1 MRVDAHQ
8 HFWIYEPVR
17 DAWIDNS
24 MQVIRR
30 DFLPADLSG
39 HLEKHNIDGCI
50 AVQADQSEDETNF
63 LLKLADENPWISG
76 VVGWVDLMA
85 LDIEQKLEHYASF
98 PKLKGF
104 RHIVEAEPDDH
115 FMLGDTFQRG
125 ISFLANF
132 NFTYDVLI
140 FPKQLWAAIQ
150 MVENFPEQNFVLDH
164 IAKPDIK
171 NGVMEPW
178 ASEIKEIAKNENL
191 YCKVS
196 GIITEADHQN
206 WNRDEIYP
214 YLDVIFEA
222 FGTDRLLYGSD
233 WPVCLLAGSYEQ
245 VYQLIEKYVADFSEQ
260 EKAKIFGDN
269 SAKIYGLKE

>member
-1 MRVDAHQ
+1 
-8 HFWIYEPVR
+8 
-17 DAWIDNS
+17 
-24 MQVIRR
+24 
-30 DFLPADLSG
+30 
-39 HLEKHNIDGCI
+39 
-50 AVQADQSEDETNF
+50 
-63 LLKLADENPWISG
+63 
-76 VVGWVDLMA
+76 
-85 LDIEQKLEHYASF
+85 
-98 PKLKGF
+98 
-104 RHIVEAEPDDH
+104 
-115 FMLGDTFQRG
+115 
-125 ISFLANF
+125 
-132 NFTYDVLI
+132 
-140 FPKQLWAAIQ
+140 